1 MDETNGV
8 MNRATDESF
17 FVLFDMIDAA
27 ACYIQ
32 EQLKVTFLYSKINP
46 SNLVTNY
53 NTDRRHKCL

>member
-8 MNRATDESF
+8 MNRATDGF
-17 FVLFDMIDAA
+17 LFGVIDAA
-27 ACYIQ
+27 AYNMW

-53 NTDRRHKCL
+53 NTDRRHKYL